1 MKTTRILLL
10 AATLLAACNQENMLE
25 DTGNG
30 NTAAR
35 LVPMTF
41 TAAGPQTR
49 TGLADG
55 NAVHWTDGDRIAIWD
70 GTNKNEFTATATS
83 GSSATFTGQVTDGS
97 TSYTAFYPHDLV
109 TDMTDAGFTFTL
121 PAAQTATAG
130 TFANGLAPSWAQ
142 TTGGGTTLTFQNL
155 CALVKFTVGDDMA
168 GEGIFTLV
176 GATATEPLAGSLT
189 YTIGTDGSDGTLTIA
204 SDGAA
209 TRITLSGNFE
219 AEQAYYF
226 VVAPGTLAD
235 GFSLWYEN
243 GEKKQYRRASS
254 NEVTLTAGNILNLG
268 EQTLGSFDLAIT
280 NIQFIEATDYYM
292 NWSTQSDG
300 TVLLTE
306 EIMGQIK
313 ARSML
318 SLMSKGLT
326 DLTGIEYFTGLTTLY
341 CNDNQLTSLDVSRLT
356 NLTELNCDN
365 NKLTKLDVSGLT
377 RLEIFSCFE
386 NQLTELDV
394 SGLTN
399 LKDLHCGNNRLTTL
413 NVAGL
418 SQLPSLNCS
427 NNQLT
432 ELDLTELTGLKGMIC
447 SQNKLTELDVSGLT
461 ELENLECLY
470 NKLTELD
477 ITKLTKLDGL
487 SCGYQDIEGDMTL
500 YLTSEQKEMWDSK
513 WLKIPFLNGRVNP
526 SVK

>member
-55 NAVHWTDGDRIAIWD
+55 NDVHWTDGDRIAIWD
-70 GTNKNEFTATATS
+70 GTNKNEFTATAIS

-142 TTGGGTTLTFQNL
+142 ATEGSTTLDFQNL

-176 GATATEPLAGSLT
+176 GATATEPLAGNLT

-219 AEQAYYF
+219 AGQAYYF

-318 SLMSKGLT
+318 FLMSKGLT

-341 CNDNQLTSLDVSRLT
+341 CNDNQLTSLDVSKLT
-356 NLTELNCDN
+356 NLENLLC
-365 NKLTKLDVSGLT
+365 S
-377 RLEIFSCFE
+377 E
-386 NQLTELDV
+386 NQLTKLNI

-418 SQLPSLNCS
+418 SQLLSLNCS

-432 ELDLTELTGLKGMIC
+432 ELDLTGLTGLEGMDC
-447 SQNKLTELDVSGLT
+447 SQNKLTV
-461 ELENLECLY
+461 
-470 NKLTELD
+470 LD
-477 ITKLTKLDGL
+477 ITPLTALEYLYSGWQNIT
-487 SCGYQDIEGDMTL
+487 GNMTL
-500 YLTSEQKEMWDSK
+500 YLTLEQMTKWEESWSKEGYNNNNVT
-513 WLKIPFLNGRVNP
+513 PV
-526 SVK
+526 VKETGE

>member
-55 NAVHWTDGDRIAIWD
+55 NDVHWTDGDRIAIWD
-70 GTNKNEFTATATS
+70 GTNKNEFTATAIS

-142 TTGGGTTLTFQNL
+142 TTGGGTTLDFQNL
-155 CALVKFTVGDDMA
+155 CALVKFTVGDGMA
-168 GEGIFTLV
+168 GEGTFTLV

-189 YTIGTDGSDGTLTIA
+189 YTIGTDGNDGTLTIA

-219 AEQAYYF
+219 AGQAYYF
-226 VVAPGTLAD
+226 VVAPGTLTD

-243 GEKKQYRRASS
+243 GEKKQYRRATSTP
-254 NEVTLTAGNILNLG
+254 VTLTAGNILNLG
-268 EQTLGSFDLAIT
+268 EQTLGSFQPAIT
-280 NIQFIEATDYYM
+280 NTPFIEASDYYVE
-292 NWSTQSDG
+292 WKKETDG
-300 TVLLTE
+300 TVLLTQNME
-306 EIMGQIK
+306 KIK
-313 ARSML
+313 AVTSL
-318 SLMSKGLT
+318 SVSAKGLT
-326 DLTGIEYFTGLTTLY
+326 DLTGIEYFTELTYLSCGFNALTSLDVSGLTNLTTLHCY
-341 CNDNQLTSLDVSRLT
+341 NNQLTSLDVSKLT
-356 NLTELNCDN
+356 NL
-365 NKLTKLDVSGLT
+365 
-377 RLEIFSCFE
+377 EILLCSE
-386 NQLTELDV
+386 NQLTKLDV

-399 LKDLHCGNNRLTTL
+399 LKDLDCSNNRLTTL

-432 ELDLTELTGLKGMIC
+432 ELDLTELTGLEAMNC
-447 SQNKLTELDVSGLT
+447 SQNKLTELDITPLTMLEHLHSGLQ
-461 ELENLECLY
+461 N
-470 NKLTELD
+470 
-477 ITKLTKLDGL
+477 ITGN
-487 SCGYQDIEGDMTL
+487 MTL
-500 YLTSEQKEMWDSK
+500 YLTSEQLTTWNNTWSVVEDGYFWPYTNQNVTPVVKET
-513 WLKIPFLNGRVNP
+513 GE
-526 SVK
+526 